1 MLQVNKTYSSVC
13 AMAERHFM
21 AIRRSVAAEEAP
33 ATLKAAF
40 LEPISRRLATD
51 LSIHLFARTDQH
63 FMTWFACE
71 PRTPPTL
78 DALTTEPG
86 SALLQHPVLH
96 GFKTTVVES
105 TDIRDHFW

>member
-1 MLQVNKTYSSVC
+1 MRQVNKTYSSVC

-51 LSIHLFARTDQH
+51 LSVHLFARTDAH
-63 FMTWFACE
+63 FMTWFACA
-71 PRTPPTL
+71 PSPNYWHNYGDFCL
-78 DALTTEPG
+78 
-86 SALLQHPVLH
+86 
-96 GFKTTVVES
+96 KKVVS
-105 TDIRDHFW
+105 QIVHIF